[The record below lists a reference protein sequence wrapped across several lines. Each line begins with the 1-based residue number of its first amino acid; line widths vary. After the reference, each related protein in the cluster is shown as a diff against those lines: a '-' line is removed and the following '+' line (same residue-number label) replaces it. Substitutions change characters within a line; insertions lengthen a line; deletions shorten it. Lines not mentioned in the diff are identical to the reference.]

1 MSDERSRGTEA
12 RSLMAGARPHDENSG
27 KGTTDE
33 LGGLVVLVVDD
44 EAVVRAYVARALTI
58 AGMDV
63 AVAADGREALRL
75 VAEDRVRPAVV
86 VTDIEMPAMTGVEL
100 AARLLAIRPS
110 IRIVMMT
117 GDAER
122 AEAARRHPAIVDQV
136 ILKPMRL
143 EAILDAVRSAAAA
156 DLDSHGRGRTA
167 PSLGVRSSGAPRV
180 ARRAPTTRDEAA
192 ARDSSGTRYVAAPRT
207 SSPGD
212 PPPNEP
218 LAGNPRRAT
227 LRGTRER

>member
-1 MSDERSRGTEA
+1 MADVRPRDEDAGGAATTE
-12 RSLMAGARPHDENSG
+12 
-27 KGTTDE
+27 E

-44 EAVVRAYVARALTI
+44 EAVVRAYVARALTV

-75 VAEDRVRPAVV
+75 VAEDRVRPKVV

-117 GDAER
+117 GDPER

-136 ILKPMRL
+136 ILKPMRI
-143 EAILDAVRSAAAA
+143 EVVVDAVRAAAAA
-156 DLDSHGRGRTA
+156 DLDRTDRRRGA
-167 PSLGVRSSGAPRV
+167 GGLGVRSSG
-180 ARRAPTTRDEAA
+180 TTRGTDRGTGHDPQAHGTTTPRGAPPEGTTH
-192 ARDSSGTRYVAAPRT
+192 GTRDR
-207 SSPGD
+207 
-212 PPPNEP
+212 
-218 LAGNPRRAT
+218 
-227 LRGTRER
+227 